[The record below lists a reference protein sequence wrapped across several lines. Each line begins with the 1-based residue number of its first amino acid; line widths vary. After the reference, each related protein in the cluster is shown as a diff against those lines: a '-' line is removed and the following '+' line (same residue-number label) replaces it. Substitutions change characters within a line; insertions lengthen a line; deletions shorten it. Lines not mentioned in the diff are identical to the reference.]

1 MKKEIIEERLRQE
14 LSGIAPNR
22 LDELLATADELH
34 DADNSVIDF
43 RQESR
48 KRRYGVKTFLSAA
61 AALLLVVGAAGV
73 YGSFSASK
81 YIVSVDVNP
90 SVELTVNGFNT
101 VKEVTLNNDDAKALI
116 DAEALEG
123 RSISKAMDALTEK
136 LCGDGYLT
144 KDCNGILVSVR
155 NLKGEGSDAL
165 CAKII
170 SSVEEA
176 TSRAGFNY
184 AVLYQELDGEKSDC
198 SGKSELA
205 EKLSGS
211 LDAFDADELE
221 SSSVQDLIFL
231 ADSLDTPPDKTELF
245 GRLNGFRSALDARL
259 IAAEAAAG
267 LEGGSSSHSIVRYA
281 EQLAYEVVFKDGEI
295 THKYF
300 VSAKTG
306 EVLAHETD
314 DGSGSGISKP
324 EGSSDEGILSPDE
337 ALSIFRKA
345 NGLMSAVLDDLTI
358 SRSTRNG
365 EPVYIVKF
373 KLLGLPRTVILDA
386 RTARAISNI
395 DF

>member
-22 LDELLATADELH
+22 LDELLAAVDELH

-165 CAKII
+165 RAKII

-211 LDAFDADELE
+211 FDAFDADELE

-231 ADSLDTPPDKTELF
+231 ADSLDTLPDKTELF

-259 IAAEAAAG
+259 IAAKAAAG

-281 EQLAYEVVFKDGEI
+281 EQLAYEVVFKDGET

-300 VSAKTG
+300 VSATTG
-306 EVLAHETD
+306 KVLAHETD
-314 DGSGSGISKP
+314 GGSGSGTSKP
-324 EGSSDEGILSPDE
+324 AGSSDEGILSPDE

-345 NGLMSAVLDDLTI
+345 NDLMSAVLDDLTI

-373 KLLGLPRTVILDA
+373 KLFGIPRTAVLDA